1 VKSYEPLTEKV
12 DSRLFASESAVWG
25 NTSAMRTMR
34 RVISDSAPTDIP
46 ILLIGEGGTGK
57 ELLAMHI
64 HYVSGRRDEPMIR
77 INCRSFAQGYLPA
90 LARTGE
96 KWDGNGSSAF
106 GRGTIFLD
114 NICELDLPGQR
125 RLLDYLPEGGPLYQ
139 ENGPAV
145 RVISTARHELDADL
159 GTGKFSEDL
168 YFRLNGVALR
178 VPPLRQRKED
188 IPELV
193 EFFLNKYGTLFE
205 RQRPELGEEILSRLT
220 AYSWPG
226 NIRQLENTVKKI
238 VITSDVE
245 GAIAD
250 LVEISRETEKIS
262 SAAITPL
269 KAVARQASRQAEREL
284 LSRALTRT
292 HWNRKRAAKELQ
304 ISYKALLYKLK
315 QLGLNESEIA

>member
-1 VKSYEPLTEKV
+1 MKSYEPLTEKV
-12 DSRLFASESAVWG
+12 ESRLFASESAVWG
-25 NTSAMRTMR
+25 NTPAMRTMR
-34 RVISDSAPTDIP
+34 RVIGDSAPTDIP

-57 ELLAMHI
+57 ELLALHI
-64 HYVSGRRDEPMIR
+64 HYVSGRREEPMIR
-77 INCRSFAQGYLPA
+77 INCRSFAQGHLPV

-96 KWDGNGSSAF
+96 KWDGDGSTAF

-139 ENGPAV
+139 ENRPSV

-159 GTGKFSEDL
+159 GAGKFSEDL
-168 YFRLNGVALR
+168 YFRLNGVSLR

-193 EFFLNKYGTLFE
+193 DFFLNKYGALFE

-238 VITSDVE
+238 VITCDVE

-250 LVEISRETEKIS
+250 LVEISRETEKLA
-262 SAAITPL
+262 SATITPL